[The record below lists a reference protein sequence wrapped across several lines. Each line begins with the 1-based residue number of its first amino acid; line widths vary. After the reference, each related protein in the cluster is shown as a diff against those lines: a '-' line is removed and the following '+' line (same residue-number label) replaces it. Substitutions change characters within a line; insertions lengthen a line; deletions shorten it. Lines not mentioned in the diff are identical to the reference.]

1 MNATPSI
8 NLNATNAMQS
18 SPSGKSQEA
27 STESAFKQVL
37 SSETN
42 RRSQHATRDTKEA
55 RTDAAE
61 STTATAQLAD
71 PESAASE
78 AKTDAAA
85 STDTLLAL
93 VVPAEAL
100 KAQPA
105 DSSIGLALSPP
116 FPVLPSESTGEDP
129 AGDQTLSLKLD
140 LENADRKGRGKDSQA
155 GVAGLVSDPSS
166 ATAPSGKSRLQAA
179 IQAATAQVASSS
191 SAATTAA
198 AFASQLAAARQAD
211 ALNTKELPTE
221 LLGATPLRTPAQ
233 TELPMPSVD
242 PLASNKLTPS
252 VGTTAWSQALGE
264 KVVWMAAGAQQTAS
278 LTLNPPNLG
287 PLQIVL
293 NLTNDQA
300 SASFF
305 SAQPEVR
312 QALEAA
318 FPKLREMMNEAG
330 IQLGQASVSAE
341 SPRQN
346 DTGDRQ
352 AERSA
357 TPFNVSDDGV
367 SMGQGLP
374 HSVTSH
380 SGRGLIDTFA

>member
-8 NLNATNAMQS
+8 NLNAVNTAQ
-18 SPSGKSQEA
+18 PAASGKSQDA
-27 STESAFKQVL
+27 STASSFKQVL

-42 RRSQHATRDTKEA
+42 RRSEHTARDKKDTKP
-55 RTDAAE
+55 DAAE
-61 STTATAQLAD
+61 PTTTAAQTADTEKAASDASTETATAADTVLAQ
-71 PESAASE
+71 
-78 AKTDAAA
+78 
-85 STDTLLAL
+85 
-93 VVPAEAL
+93 VVPQETL

-105 DSSIGLALSPP
+105 DSMGLAITPQLLTPQGD
-116 FPVLPSESTGEDP
+116 ESTGDQ
-129 AGDQTLSLKLD
+129 AQTLSLKLD
-140 LENADRKGRGKDSQA
+140 LENGGRKGRTTERQDRASAQ
-155 GVAGLVSDPSS
+155 VSDSEP
-166 ATAPSGKSRLQAA
+166 AAVPSGKNRLQAA
-179 IQAATAQVASSS
+179 IQAATAQAASGSP
-191 SAATTAA
+191 AATTAA
-198 AFASQLAAARQAD
+198 AFAGQLAAARQTD
-211 ALNTKELPTE
+211 ALNAKELPTE
-221 LLGATPLRTPAQ
+221 LLGTTPLRASAQ

-242 PLASNKLTPS
+242 PLASNKLAPS

-264 KVVWMAAGAQQTAS
+264 KVVWMAAGAQQTAT
-278 LTLNPPNLG
+278 LTLNPPNMG

-318 FPKLREMMNEAG
+318 FPKLREMMNESG

-341 SPRQN
+341 SPRQQ

-352 AERSA
+352 AQRSA
-357 TPFNVSDDGV
+357 MPFNVSDDGV

-374 HSVTSH
+374 HSVTPH

>member
-8 NLNATNAMQS
+8 NLNAANPVQPAS
-18 SPSGKSQEA
+18 SGKSQDA
-27 STESAFKQVL
+27 STASSFKQVL

-42 RRSQHATRDTKEA
+42 RRSEHAARDKKEA
-55 RTDAAE
+55 KPDAAE
-61 STTATAQLAD
+61 PTATSAQTTD
-71 PESAASE
+71 TEKAA
-78 AKTDAAA
+78 TDAVTNTSTAA
-85 STDTLLAL
+85 DTVLAQ
-93 VVPAEAL
+93 VVPQDAL

-105 DSSIGLALSPP
+105 DSMGLAITPQLLSPQ
-116 FPVLPSESTGEDP
+116 GEGAGEEV
-129 AGDQTLSLKLD
+129 AGDQALSLKLD
-140 LENADRKGRGKDSQA
+140 LENAGRKGRATESQVRVESQISDSE
-155 GVAGLVSDPSS
+155 S
-166 ATAPSGKSRLQAA
+166 ATEPSGKNRLQAA
-179 IQAATAQVASSS
+179 IQAATAQAANNS

-211 ALNTKELPTE
+211 ALNAKELPTE
-221 LLGATPLRTPAQ
+221 LLGATPLRTSTQ

-242 PLASNKLTPS
+242 PLASSKLTPS

-278 LTLNPPNLG
+278 LTLNPPNMG
-287 PLQIVL
+287 PLQIIL

-352 AERSA
+352 AQRSA
-357 TPFNVSDDGV
+357 APFNVSDDGV

-374 HSVTSH
+374 HSVTPH

>member
-8 NLNATNAMQS
+8 NLNAANTIQPAS
-18 SPSGKSQEA
+18 SGKAQDA
-27 STESAFKQVL
+27 STESSFKQVL

-42 RRSQHATRDTKEA
+42 RRSEHAARDKKEA
-55 RTDAAE
+55 KPDATEPKA
-61 STTATAQLAD
+61 TATQTAD
-71 PESAASE
+71 QEKAASE
-78 AKTDAAA
+78 AV
-85 STDTLLAL
+85 TDTATAADTVLAL
-93 VVPAEAL
+93 VVPTETL
-100 KAQPA
+100 KTQPA
-105 DSSIGLALSPP
+105 DSMGLAITPP
-116 FPVLPSESTGEDP
+116 LLPPQGGNKEAT
-129 AGDQTLSLKLD
+129 GDQALSLKLD
-140 LENADRKGRGKDSQA
+140 LENAGSKGRTTESQVRVESQISDSE
-155 GVAGLVSDPSS
+155 S
-166 ATAPSGKSRLQAA
+166 ATEPSGKNRLQAA
-179 IQAATAQVASSS
+179 IQAATTQAASSS
-191 SAATTAA
+191 PAVTTAA

-211 ALNTKELPTE
+211 ALNAKELPTE
-221 LLGATPLRTPAQ
+221 LLGATPLRTATQ

-242 PLASNKLTPS
+242 PLASSKLTPS
-252 VGTTAWSQALGE
+252 VGTMAWSQALGE
-264 KVVWMAAGAQQTAS
+264 KVVWMASAAQQTAS

-352 AERSA
+352 AQRSA
-357 TPFNVSDDGV
+357 APFTVSDDGV
-367 SMGQGLP
+367 GMGQGLP
-374 HSVTSH
+374 HSVTPH

>member
-1 MNATPSI
+1 
-8 NLNATNAMQS
+8 
-18 SPSGKSQEA
+18 
-27 STESAFKQVL
+27 VL

-42 RRSQHATRDTKEA
+42 RRSEHTARDKKETKP
-55 RTDAAE
+55 DAAE
-61 STTATAQLAD
+61 STTTSAQTTD
-71 PESAASE
+71 TEKAA
-78 AKTDAAA
+78 TDAA
-85 STDTLLAL
+85 TDTSTAADTVLAQ
-93 VVPAEAL
+93 VVPQDAL

-105 DSSIGLALSPP
+105 DSMGLAITPQLLSPQ
-116 FPVLPSESTGEDP
+116 GEGAGEEV
-129 AGDQTLSLKLD
+129 AGDQALSLKLD
-140 LENADRKGRGKDSQA
+140 LENAGRKGRAIERQDRASEQ
-155 GVAGLVSDPSS
+155 VSDSES
-166 ATAPSGKSRLQAA
+166 ATVPSGKNRLQAA
-179 IQAATAQVASSS
+179 IQAATAQAASSS

-198 AFASQLAAARQAD
+198 AFTGQLAAARQAEG
-211 ALNTKELPTE
+211 LNAKELPTE
-221 LLGATPLRTPAQ
+221 LLGATSLRTSTQ

-242 PLASNKLTPS
+242 SLASSKLTPS

-278 LTLNPPNLG
+278 LTLNPPNMG

-352 AERSA
+352 AQRSA
-357 TPFNVSDDGV
+357 GPFNVSDDGV
-367 SMGQGLP
+367 SMGQSLP
-374 HSVTSH
+374 HSVTPH